1 MKLNLKGKTVLV
13 HWHHCILFFGVC
25 VRVFGIFLLIVV
37 PLFFCWMTVDILT
50 NIYYGLICSSAV
62 FVGAFASSFNL
73 LHTNAI
79 SNTKD
84 GDVYSS
90 FTHNGVLSRVEELI
104 CAMLGNFELSEYRSN
119 STHPQLSVFFI
130 LIYVILLS
138 VILVNMLVA
147 KMGDTYAKI
156 SDEAEARWRLELA
169 RMVLSMERSM
179 TEEERRIGE
188 NMYWITL
195 DKKRYLQVEEEE
207 EDFWIKAATKRKKG
221 KEGEGGE
228 NTYDPITT

>member
-1 MKLNLKGKTVLV
+1 M
-13 HWHHCILFFGVC
+13 
-25 VRVFGIFLLIVV
+25 
-37 PLFFCWMTVDILT
+37 
-50 NIYYGLICSSAV
+50 YYGCICSSAV

-73 LHTNAI
+73 LHTNAR
-79 SNTKD
+79 SNTED
-84 GDVYSS
+84 GNVISS

-119 STHPQLSVFFI
+119 STHPQLSVCFI

-179 TEEERRIGE
+179 SEEERKVEE
-188 NMYWITL
+188 NKYWITL
-195 DKKRYLQVEEEE
+195 EGKRHLQVEEEE
-207 EDFWIKAATKRKKG
+207 SDFWIKAAELRTKRNKG
-221 KEGEGGE
+221 NEGEGGE
-228 NTYDPITT
+228 NTHEAVQGDLTT